1 VWEDEWKKIIVFDNI
16 EGKGLGYLD
25 TDSEEVRQ
33 QKTKR
38 QKQIFELYTAFS
50 TMMPDEYSVY
60 VGGGYSKVDMDELV
74 SEDKVE
80 EEFDYKAIIPRKN
93 YSLYENRVITD
104 DDGIYSD
111 ATKQFRILKNVTA
124 N

>member
-1 VWEDEWKKIIVFDNI
+1 
-16 EGKGLGYLD
+16 
-25 TDSEEVRQ
+25 
-33 QKTKR
+33 
-38 QKQIFELYTAFS
+38 
-50 TMMPDEYSVY
+50 MMPDEYSVY